1 MKSRL
6 LRRTLVADAAISGM
20 TGLLSAAAANPLG
33 ELLGVP
39 VPLLR
44 YAGVSLLPFA
54 VLLVVLATREA
65 LPAVAVRIVIAANLL
80 WAIDSILLLFTG
92 WIEPSALGYAFIIA
106 QAAIVAL
113 FAEIQHAGLRAAT
126 AS

>member
-6 LRRTLVADAAISGM
+6 LRRTLVADAAISGV
-20 TGLLSAAAANPLG
+20 TGLLLAAAATPLG
-33 ELLGVP
+33 DLLGVP
-39 VPLLR
+39 VALLR
-44 YAGVSLLPFA
+44 YAGVSLIPFA
-54 VLLVVLATREA
+54 VLLVVLATRES
-65 LPAVAVRIVIAANLL
+65 LPAIAVRIVIAANVL